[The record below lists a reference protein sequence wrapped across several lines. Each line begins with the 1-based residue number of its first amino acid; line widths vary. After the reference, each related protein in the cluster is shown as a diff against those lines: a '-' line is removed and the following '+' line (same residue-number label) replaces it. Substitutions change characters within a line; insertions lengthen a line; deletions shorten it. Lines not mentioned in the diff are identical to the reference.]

1 MGQETFVTTS
11 ELVPAQKPEPS
22 VDDSVFRTIVEG
34 SIQGILIHRDQR
46 PLFVNEAWARIHGLT
61 VDEVLGLPDVL
72 GLIHPDD
79 RERMLGYMRLRM
91 AGRQAPDR
99 YEYRGLHH
107 NGSTI
112 WLENIVR
119 PIEWQGKPAIQAVIV
134 DITQRK
140 HAEHELRESE
150 ERFRRGFE
158 HGPIGVFFVDREL
171 KFLRVNR
178 AFCDIVGYSESELCG
193 MNIQDITPQQEQCDG
208 EPCPDTDATDF
219 QDFTIR
225 KQYVRRDG
233 SLVWTRV
240 SSHWV
245 RDDAGEPTNRMTFVE
260 NITERVQARQ
270 ALEASERRFRNL
282 VEGSIQGI
290 IIHRE
295 DRPLFVNDAWANIL
309 GYSIEE
315 ILHAKSTLDFIA
327 PHDRE
332 RMQGYRLA
340 RARGEPAPSRYEYQ
354 GRRKDGSLVWL
365 ENNVRVVD
373 WDGRPAVQ
381 STIIDVTERK
391 LRESELV
398 SFNAELERRVL
409 KRTSELEATNVR
421 LHKEIAE
428 RNRIEHELRNARAL
442 YESLVESIPLCVARK
457 NLEGQFVFANRALR
471 DVLGSNLD
479 GIIGKDDYA
488 FSPPELA
495 DKYRADDQRVIQ
507 TGEQL
512 DFVEMTNFG
521 RPEGE
526 RYIHTLK
533 TPIRDADGIIKGT
546 QLIFWD
552 VTAETRAR
560 QAQAQAQ
567 EELQHKNRDLTSLLY
582 VISHDLKEPVRA
594 IQSFAMLVV
603 NRYSGQ
609 LEEKGRDFLA
619 RVIDASSRMQH
630 LLDDVLMLSRA
641 QRTIDP
647 KDPVDLNTIARDV
660 LIQAQARIEETQAQV
675 QIVGTLPT
683 IRGDRRWLNQA
694 VLNLM
699 VNALKFTNPGVAP
712 EIEIAGCEVADG
724 DRILP
729 GIVIRDRGPGVDSEH
744 HERIFEL
751 FQRAVSRQVEGTGA
765 GLAIVRQV
773 AEGHLG
779 RAFVR
784 SREGGGSE
792 FVMTFGTTLNGFD
805 PLV

>member
-1 MGQETFVTTS
+1 MTTS
-11 ELVPAQKPEPS
+11 EVMPPQKPELS

-34 SIQGILIHRDQR
+34 SIQGILIHREQK
-46 PLFVNEAWARIHGLT
+46 PLFLNDAWARIHGLT
-61 VDEVLGLPDVL
+61 VDEVLALPNVL
-72 GLIHPDD
+72 GLIHPDE

-91 AGRQAPDR
+91 AGKSAPDR
-99 YEYRGLHH
+99 YEYRGLHR

-119 PIEWQGKPAIQAVIV
+119 PVEWQGEPAIQAVIV

-140 HAEHELRESE
+140 YAEHELRESE

-171 KFLRVNR
+171 QFIRANR
-178 AFCDIVGYSESELCG
+178 AFCDLVGYDESELSG
-193 MNIQDITPQQEQCDG
+193 MNLRDITPQQESCDD

-225 KQYVRRDG
+225 KQYRRRDG

-245 RDDAGEPTNRMTFVE
+245 RDDAGQPTNRMTFVE

-290 IIHRE
+290 IIHRD

-315 ILHAKSTLDFIA
+315 ILQAKSTLDFIA
-327 PHDRE
+327 PQDRE
-332 RMQGYRLA
+332 RLQSYRVA
-340 RARGEPAPSRYEYQ
+340 RTRGEPAPSRYEYQ
-354 GRRKDGSLVWL
+354 GQRKDGSLVWL

-391 LRESELV
+391 LREGELV

-409 KRTSELEATNVR
+409 KRTAELETSNVR
-421 LHKEIAE
+421 LQKEIAE
-428 RNRIEHELRNARAL
+428 RTRIEYELRNARTL

-457 NLEGQFVFANRALR
+457 NLAGQFVFANRALR
-471 DVLGSNLD
+471 DVLGGDL
-479 GIIGKDDYA
+479 GEIIGKDDYA

-495 DKYRADDQRVIQ
+495 DKYRADDLRVIQ

-533 TPIRDADGIIKGT
+533 TPIRDADGVVNGT

-603 NRYSGQ
+603 DRYAGQ
-609 LEEKGRDFLA
+609 LEEKGRDFLR

-647 KDPVDLNTIARDV
+647 KDTVDLNTIARDV

-694 VLNLM
+694 VLNLV
-699 VNALKFTNPGVAP
+699 VNALKFTNPGAAP
-712 EIEIAGCEVADG
+712 EIEIAGCEITEG
-724 DRILP
+724 DWVLP

-792 FVMTFGTTLNGFD
+792 FVMTFGTTFNGFD
-805 PLV
+805 QAAQ